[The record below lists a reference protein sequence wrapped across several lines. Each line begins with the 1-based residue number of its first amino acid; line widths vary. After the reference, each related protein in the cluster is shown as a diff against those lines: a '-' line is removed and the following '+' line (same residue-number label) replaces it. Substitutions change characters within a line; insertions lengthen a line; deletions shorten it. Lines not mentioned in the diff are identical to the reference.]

1 MFLILK
7 NIVLRRQKLNKI
19 LITVVVILILSF
31 NLSFAE
37 AKYIIKF
44 ASVAPEGS
52 TWMNVMQE
60 LDEIIQ
66 EKTKG
71 EVKFKFYPGGVSGD
85 EKDVLKKMKINQLHA
100 AGFTS
105 QGLGEVVPEIR
116 ILNIPLTI
124 NSENEVD
131 YILEKMVPYF
141 EKQFEK
147 KGFIVLG
154 WPEVGFAYIF
164 SKQKIDSI
172 ESFRKIK
179 MWIWGEDILVNTL
192 FKELGIVPIPLSLI
206 DVMQALQTG
215 MIEGVYGSPLSAV
228 AMQWQ
233 TMTKYMLNKRIAY
246 VPGGVLIN
254 KSLWMKMPE
263 SYRKLIMAESKKAFK
278 KLTDLS
284 RKENDEA
291 LKILGKNGI
300 IFTDIA
306 NKDDL
311 KIFADISEKTAN
323 QLTGKFYSKELL
335 NELKM
340 HLSNYREKGK

>member
-1 MFLILK
+1 MKKIKLLGVLLFLF
-7 NIVLRRQKLNKI
+7 VGFLRGD
-19 LITVVVILILSF
+19 T
-31 NLSFAE
+31 
-37 AKYIIKF
+37 KYIIKF

-71 EVKFKFYPGGVSGD
+71 NVKFKFYPGGVSGD
-85 EKDVLKKMKINQLHA
+85 EKDVLKKMKINQLQA

-105 QGLGEVVPEIR
+105 QGMGEIVPEVR
-116 ILNIPLTI
+116 VLNIPLTI
-124 NSENEVD
+124 KDEKEVD
-131 YILEKMVPYF
+131 YILEKMTPYF

-147 KGFIVLG
+147 KGFVVLG

-172 ESFRKIK
+172 EAFRKIK
-179 MWIWGEDILVNTL
+179 MWIWGEDVLVNTL
-192 FKELGIVPIPLSLI
+192 FKELGVVPIPLSLI

-215 MIEGVYGSPLSAV
+215 MIEGVYGSPLSAI

-233 TMTKYMLNKRIAY
+233 TMTKYILNMRIAY

-254 KSLWMKMPE
+254 KNFWMKLPE
-263 SYRKLIMAESKKAFK
+263 NYRRVILEETRKAFK

-284 RKENDEA
+284 RKENEQA
-291 LKILGKNGI
+291 LHVLKKSGI
-300 IFTDIA
+300 VFVEIT
-306 NKDDL
+306 NKEDL
-311 KIFADISEKTAN
+311 KIFENVSEKTAN
-323 QLTGKFYSKELL
+323 TLVGKFYTKELL
-335 NELKM
+335 DEFKKHILNF
-340 HLSNYREKGK
+340 RAKGR

>member
-1 MFLILK
+1 MKKIFMLIL
-7 NIVLRRQKLNKI
+7 II
-19 LITVVVILILSF
+19 MLIIPV
-31 NLSFAE
+31 LSFAD

-52 TWMNVMQE
+52 TWMNVMQD

-105 QGLGEVVPEIR
+105 QGMGEVVPEVR

-124 NSENEVD
+124 NNEKEVD
-131 YILEKMVPYF
+131 YVLEKMSPYF

-172 ESFRKIK
+172 DAFRKIK

-192 FKELGIVPIPLSLI
+192 FKELGVVPIPLSLI

-233 TMTKYMLNKRIAY
+233 TMTKYILNVRIAY

-254 KSLWMKMPE
+254 KNFWMKIPE
-263 SYRKLIMAESKKAFK
+263 NHRKVIMEESRKAFK
-278 KLTDLS
+278 KLTELS
-284 RKENDEA
+284 RKENEDA
-291 LKILGKNGI
+291 LGILKKSGI
-300 IFTDIA
+300 VFTEIA
-306 NKDDL
+306 NKKDL
-311 KIFADISEKTAN
+311 DTFAEVSEKTAN
-323 QLTGKFYSKELL
+323 SLIGKFYTKELL
-335 NELKM
+335 NELKK
-340 HLSNYREKGK
+340 HIADFRSKGR

>member
-1 MFLILK
+1 MKKVMAAILVITLLIP
-7 NIVLRRQKLNKI
+7 
-19 LITVVVILILSF
+19 

-37 AKYIIKF
+37 VKYIIKF

-66 EKTKG
+66 EKTNG

-105 QGLGEVVPEIR
+105 QGLGEVVPEVR

-124 NSENEVD
+124 NNEGEVD
-131 YILEKMVPYF
+131 YILEKMTPYF

-172 ESFRKIK
+172 AAFRKIK

-192 FKELGIVPIPLSLI
+192 FKEIGVVPIPLSLI

-233 TMTKYMLNKRIAY
+233 TMTKYMLNMRIAY

-254 KSLWMKMPE
+254 KSIWMKIPE
-263 SYRKLIMAESKKAFK
+263 NYRNLIMAESRKAFK

-284 RKENDEA
+284 RKENNEA
-291 LKILGKNGI
+291 LTILKKSGVV
-300 IFTDIA
+300 FTDIA
-306 NKDDL
+306 NKEDI
-311 KIFADISEKTAN
+311 KIFAEVSERTAN

-340 HLSNYREKGK
+340 HLSNYRQKGK

>member
-1 MFLILK
+1 MK
-7 NIVLRRQKLNKI
+7 KI
-19 LITVVVILILSF
+19 FIVILALLVIPVF
-31 NLSFAE
+31 SFAE
-37 AKYIIKF
+37 AKYVIKF

-60 LDEIIQ
+60 LDEVIY

-105 QGLGEVVPEIR
+105 QGLGEVVPEVR
-116 ILNIPLTI
+116 ILNIPLII
-124 NSENEVD
+124 NNEKEID
-131 YILEKMVPYF
+131 YVLEKMTPYF

-172 ESFRKIK
+172 DAFRKIK
-179 MWIWGEDILVNTL
+179 MWIWGEDVLVNTL
-192 FKELGIVPIPLSLI
+192 FKELGVVPIPLSLI

-233 TMTKYMLNKRIAY
+233 TMTKYILNMRIAY

-254 KSLWMKMPE
+254 KSIWVKMPE
-263 SYRKLIMAESKKAFK
+263 NFRKIIMEESRKAFN
-278 KLTDLS
+278 KLTELS
-284 RKENDEA
+284 RKENNDA
-291 LKILGKNGI
+291 LNVLKKSGI
-300 IFTDIA
+300 VFTDIA
-306 NKDDL
+306 NKQDL
-311 KIFADISEKTAN
+311 KTFADVSEKTAN
-323 QLTGKFYSKELL
+323 QLVGKFYTKELL
-335 NELKM
+335 NELKK
-340 HLSNYREKGK
+340 HLSDFRSKGK